1 MAHIQGVETQQ
12 AGWFVRLVYLFTRR
26 KLGRVVLPV
35 KITAYHPRLL
45 RALVEMEQGQ
55 LAAKSVDA
63 TLKSLALAKVA
74 MLVGCPF

>member
-1 MAHIQGVETQQ
+1 MRIALW
-12 AGWFVRLVYLFTRR
+12 ADN
-26 KLGRVVLPV
+26 VLDPHM
-35 KITAYHPRLL
+35 IGMGYHQLQLL